1 MKKGRQ
7 IITLSVPPEVV
18 RGYDQMA
25 DEKAVNR
32 SQLFREMFAHYKTED
47 LKGRFFKL
55 QRYGSIKARRSKIF
69 TEEEVDRI
77 VFGER

>member
-7 IITLSVPPEVV
+7 IITLSVPPDVARE
-18 RGYDQMA
+18 YDRMA
-25 DEKAVNR
+25 DKKEVNR
-32 SQLFREMFAHYKTED
+32 SQLFREMFAQYKTED

-55 QRYGSIKARRSKIF
+55 QRYGSIQARRSRIY

-77 VFGER
+77 IFGER

>member
-18 RGYDQMA
+18 REYDRMA
-25 DEKAVNR
+25 EKKEVNR
-32 SQLFREMFAHYKTED
+32 SQLFREIFTQYKTED

-55 QRYGSIKARRSKIF
+55 QRFGSIQARRAKIY

-77 VFGER
+77 VFGGR

>member
-18 RGYDQMA
+18 REYDQMA
-25 DEKAVNR
+25 DKKEVNR
-32 SQLFREMFAHYKTED
+32 SQLFREMFAQYKTEN

-55 QRYGSIKARRSKIF
+55 QRYGSIQARRSKIF